1 MAKFSK
7 FPNET
12 SLKRNYN
19 LALYWVQ
26 FRDNIIKHANQ
37 TIDLKNII
45 AYTSEIRS

>member
-1 MAKFSK
+1 MAEFFKFL
-7 FPNET
+7 NET

-37 TIDLKNII
+37 TIDSKNTVV
-45 AYTSEIRS
+45 YTSEIRN